1 MDILIFHECLI
12 LADLIK
18 ENDHIRA
25 GGFADDGK
33 SE

>member
-1 MDILIFHECLI
+1 MDILISHKYFI

-25 GGFADDGK
+25 GGFADDSK